1 MRIALL
7 LCVAFSL
14 AAADTAPVP
23 LAQRQLDPTK
33 PADALQIVDLLT
45 RHATW
50 PGQDREQIVALER
63 ALATLAQAV
72 APQPAPVE
80 VPKAG
85 H

>member
-1 MRIALL
+1 MRLLVLL
-7 LCVAFSL
+7 LLVLPL
-14 AAADTAPVP
+14 APGADQLAP
-23 LAQRQLDPTK
+23 LAQRQLDPSK
-33 PADALQIVDLLT
+33 PADALQIVDVLT

-50 PGQDREQIVALER
+50 PGQDREQVVALER

-72 APQPAPVE
+72 APQPAPAE